1 MKTVRVH
8 VTTSKGVG
16 GSDHLKVVENEPAA
30 ERWFPENDPVGL
42 AFEDEV
48 PAGGWTT

>member
-16 GSDHLKVVENEPAA
+16 GSDHLKVVESEDAA
-30 ERWFPENDPVGL
+30 ERWFPENDPEGL
-42 AFEDEV
+42 AFEYEV
-48 PAGGWTT
+48 PTAGRTT